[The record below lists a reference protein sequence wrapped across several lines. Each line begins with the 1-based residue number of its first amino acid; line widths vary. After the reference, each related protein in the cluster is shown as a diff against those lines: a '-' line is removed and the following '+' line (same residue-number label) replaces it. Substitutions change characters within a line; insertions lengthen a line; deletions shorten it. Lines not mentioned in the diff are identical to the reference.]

1 MLVGMDHLSDILS
14 RKDFDQPAESV
25 AIRSYVRREFDRDVE
40 VRVELRTI
48 IISAPS
54 ASFVNALRLRIVD
67 LQKTANTEK
76 RILFRIK

>member
-1 MLVGMDHLSDILS
+1 MDNLGDILS
-14 RKDFDQPAESV
+14 HKDFDQPAEIV
-25 AIRSYVRREFDRDVE
+25 AIKTYIRREFKRDVE
-40 VRVELRTI
+40 VRIEPRSI

-67 LQKTANTEK
+67 LQKTADTEK